1 MSRRAGVLRILD
13 LGSRVRYGLTMKECM
28 GDLPSVIGLGV
39 SAHVISKAILWLP
52 CCLFLEGERSALPT
66 QTPELGGPHTRS
78 IASV

>member
-1 MSRRAGVLRILD
+1 MSCRAGVLYILD
-13 LGSRVRYGLTMKECM
+13 LGSCVHYGLTIKECM

-39 SAHVISKAILWLP
+39 SAHVLSKAILWLP

-78 IASV
+78 IALV